1 MVRRRWLIAQV
12 VLAGVLALLAF
23 PDESSAFAGMPIAL
37 TATGPVPA
45 IQTVS
50 TVTYPYWINQ
60 DTVAHTVSFA
70 NGRCT
75 VQVAPGGLADCP
87 TGFASGPGD
96 AYTVD
101 GTAQASVVVQIA
113 GRTVTLGARTHQ
125 IAGGARL
132 TLHGHLT
139 SFVPLPAPGPASPVT
154 VLARS
159 DRMHPFRRLAVV
171 KPKIDYPKGSFVV
184 LRWHLR
190 VRPRARTIYIAEAN
204 TNPQTW
210 QRAWSKPFRV
220 RVGPRESPAF
230 NYRALF

>member
-23 PDESSAFAGMPIAL
+23 PGESSAFAGMPIAL

-50 TVTYPYWINQ
+50 TVTYPFWINQ

-96 AYTVD
+96 YAYTVD

-132 TLHGHLT
+132 TLARAPHLLRPVAGPWPGVT
-139 SFVPLPAPGPASPVT
+139 GNRARAVGPHAPVPPPRRRQAEDRLSERVIRGAAVAPACPASSPDDLHRRGEHQPAD
-154 VLARS
+154 LATGLEQAVPGS
-159 DRMHPFRRLAVV
+159 RR
-171 KPKIDYPKGSFVV
+171 P
-184 LRWHLR
+184 
-190 VRPRARTIYIAEAN
+190 
-204 TNPQTW
+204 
-210 QRAWSKPFRV
+210 
-220 RVGPRESPAF
+220 
-230 NYRALF
+230 